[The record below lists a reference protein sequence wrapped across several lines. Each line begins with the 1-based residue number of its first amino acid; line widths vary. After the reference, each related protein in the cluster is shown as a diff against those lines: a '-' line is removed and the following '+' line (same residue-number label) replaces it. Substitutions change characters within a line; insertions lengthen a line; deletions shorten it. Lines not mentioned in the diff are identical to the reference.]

1 MRAEFV
7 NVQRR
12 MQCEQ
17 GLRTTNYGGRS
28 IQMTLLETVIA
39 VLHRLSNGRRVVR
52 HAQCN
57 VMTV

>member
-52 HAQCN
+52 HAQC
-57 VMTV
+57 T